1 MMKMNEFM
9 EKKLGEVLA
18 FSLVGQDTINK
29 GKDAL
34 STIIEPEKLETYRK
48 RLVDIAAEIG
58 EVATEITRAKCEK
71 TSTKL
76 KKLRDIYVGD
86 EWDNPTEVL
95 EWAGFFEGAAI
106 VHWFLILGAAQEL
119 DNLKLAKLAH
129 RGVDLHRKSLKN
141 VEDKL
146 QETGAKRAKS

>member
-1 MMKMNEFM
+1 MNEFM

-18 FSLVGQDTINK
+18 FSLVGQDTIQS
-29 GKDAL
+29 GKAAL

-48 RLVDIAAEIG
+48 RLAQIAAEIG
-58 EVATEITRAKCEK
+58 EVATETTRAKSDK

-76 KKLRDIYVGD
+76 KKLRDIYIGD
-86 EWDNPTEVL
+86 EWDNPTEIL

-106 VHWFLILGAAQEL
+106 VHWFLILGAAQEV

-146 QETGAKRAKS
+146 QETGAKRAKA